1 MNPDLPPFCADKC
14 VGNIFLNVILEF
26 LLGKSKSKFQSTH
39 VAAADIL
46 DKELHSFYKF
56 LTRGEEFLTQLVKFL
71 NQTNCRQ
78 KKREGP

>member
-46 DKELHSFYKF
+46 DKELVSTSFSPGARNF
-56 LTRGEEFLTQLVKFL
+56 SLSW
-71 NQTNCRQ
+71 
-78 KKREGP
+78 